1 MNDCLSQ
8 TLSQAEEDE
17 KKKKI
22 DSINDYL
29 KKLEEEKV
37 IKQAERITKQKDE
50 VHLKKVHRELICD
63 EKVINFST
71 FFLSMKSMV
80 FKIFSTFRKRSL
92 RGRKKQ
98 KKKEFA

>member
-1 MNDCLSQ
+1 MNDCLTQ

-50 VHLKKVHRELICD
+50 VHLKKVHRELIAD

-71 FFLSMKSMV
+71 FFFCQLNQWFLKY
-80 FKIFSTFRKRSL
+80 FPPLGKDHCLGERNRKRRS
-92 RGRKKQ
+92 
-98 KKKEFA
+98 